1 MIEQEQIEEMANY
14 YCEYCKK
21 QTGEKFCEHI
31 DDKSCN
37 IFFEAELFYN
47 AGYRKIPEDSIV
59 LSREEYKRLL
69 DNAIRVDMEYL
80 DHELAKERKETAK
93 EILEIM
99 SNIICEMYGEDAPC
113 NYNDIDEYMFNN
125 CRDYCD
131 KNCTNGHFANCWK
144 MFLKAKIK
152 EYGVE
157 VENEKDKN

>member
-1 MIEQEQIEEMANY
+1 MTKQEQIEEMANY

-47 AGYRKIPEDSIV
+47 AGYRKIPEDSVV

-80 DHELAKERKETAK
+80 DHELAKTRKETAK
-93 EILEIM
+93 EILSDLLDLHNSVQDINQKTDFYCSIEQLIAEIE
-99 SNIICEMYGEDAPC
+99 IKY
-113 NYNDIDEYMFNN
+113 DI
-125 CRDYCD
+125 
-131 KNCTNGHFANCWK
+131 
-144 MFLKAKIK
+144 
-152 EYGVE
+152 E
-157 VENEKDKN
+157 VEE

>member
-1 MIEQEQIEEMANY
+1 MTKQEQIAEMANY

-47 AGYRKIPEDSIV
+47 AGYRKIHEDSVV

-80 DHELAKERKETAK
+80 DHELAKTRKETAK
-93 EILEIM
+93 EIFYRVV
-99 SNIICEMYGEDAPC
+99 NICM
-113 NYNDIDEYMFNN
+113 ID
-125 CRDYCD
+125 
-131 KNCTNGHFANCWK
+131 
-144 MFLKAKIK
+144 
-152 EYGVE
+152 
-157 VENEKDKN
+157 

>member
-1 MIEQEQIEEMANY
+1 MNKEQIEEMANY

-47 AGYRKIPEDSIV
+47 AGYRKIPEDSVV

-80 DHELAKERKETAK
+80 DHELAKTRKETAK
-93 EILEIM
+93 EIYERLIEL
-99 SNIICEMYGEDAPC
+99 SENPC
-113 NYNDIDEYMFNN
+113 NDREEIY
-125 CRDYCD
+125 
-131 KNCTNGHFANCWK
+131 
-144 MFLKAKIK
+144 K
-152 EYGVE
+152 EVFGRYGVE
-157 VENEKDKN
+157 VEE

>member
-1 MIEQEQIEEMANY
+1 MRKQEQIEEMANY

-47 AGYRKIPEDSIV
+47 AGYQKIPEDSVV

-93 EILEIM
+93 EILSDLLDLHNIVQDINQKTDFYYSIEQLIAEIE
-99 SNIICEMYGEDAPC
+99 IKY
-113 NYNDIDEYMFNN
+113 DI
-125 CRDYCD
+125 
-131 KNCTNGHFANCWK
+131 
-144 MFLKAKIK
+144 
-152 EYGVE
+152 E
-157 VENEKDKN
+157 VE

>member
-1 MIEQEQIEEMANY
+1 MRKQEQIEEMANY

-47 AGYRKIPEDSIV
+47 AGYRKIPEDSVV

-80 DHELAKERKETAK
+80 DHELAKTRKETAK
-93 EILEIM
+93 EIFYRVVNICRKEIDFQDGTINTQLEPLYFG
-99 SNIICEMYGEDAPC
+99 IINGCDFVMYEVK
-113 NYNDIDEYMFNN
+113 
-125 CRDYCD
+125 R
-131 KNCTNGHFANCWK
+131 
-144 MFLKAKIK
+144 LAKQ
-152 EYGVE
+152 YSVE
-157 VENEKDKN
+157 VEE

>member
-1 MIEQEQIEEMANY
+1 MTKQEQIEEMANY

-47 AGYRKIPEDSIV
+47 AGYRKIPEDSVV

-80 DHELAKERKETAK
+80 DHELAKTRKETAK
-93 EILEIM
+93 DIFYRVVNICRKEIDFQDGTINTQLEPLYFG
-99 SNIICEMYGEDAPC
+99 IINGCDFVMYEVKRLA
-113 NYNDIDEYMFNN
+113 
-125 CRDYCD
+125 
-131 KNCTNGHFANCWK
+131 
-144 MFLKAKIK
+144 K
-152 EYGVE
+152 EYCVE
-157 VENEKDKN
+157 VEE

>member
-1 MIEQEQIEEMANY
+1 MTKQEQIEEMANY

-47 AGYRKIPEDSIV
+47 AGYRKIPEDSVV

-80 DHELAKERKETAK
+80 DHELAKTRKETAK
-93 EILEIM
+93 EIFYRVVNICRKEIDFQDGTINTQLEPLYFG
-99 SNIICEMYGEDAPC
+99 IINGCDFVM
-113 NYNDIDEYMFNN
+113 DEVK
-125 CRDYCD
+125 R
-131 KNCTNGHFANCWK
+131 
-144 MFLKAKIK
+144 LAKQ
-152 EYGVE
+152 YSVE
-157 VENEKDKN
+157 VEE

>member
-1 MIEQEQIEEMANY
+1 MTKQAQIAEMANY

-47 AGYRKIPEDSIV
+47 AGYRKIPEDSVV

-80 DHELAKERKETAK
+80 DHELAKTRKETAK
-93 EILEIM
+93 DIFYRVVNICRKEIDFQDGTINTQLEPLYFG
-99 SNIICEMYGEDAPC
+99 IINGCDFVMYEVK
-113 NYNDIDEYMFNN
+113 
-125 CRDYCD
+125 R
-131 KNCTNGHFANCWK
+131 
-144 MFLKAKIK
+144 LAKQ
-152 EYGVE
+152 YGAE
-157 VENEKDKN
+157 VEE

>member
-1 MIEQEQIEEMANY
+1 MTKQEQIEEMANY

-47 AGYRKIPEDSIV
+47 AGYRKIPEDSVV

-80 DHELAKERKETAK
+80 DHELAKTRKETAK
-93 EILEIM
+93 EIFKSFENEFSLYYPHGILT
-99 SNIICEMYGEDAPC
+99 YEDFQ
-113 NYNDIDEYMFNN
+113 N
-125 CRDYCD
+125 
-131 KNCTNGHFANCWK
+131 HFTY
-144 MFLKAKIK
+144 LAKQ
-152 EYGVE
+152 YGVE
-157 VENEKDKN
+157 EEE

>member
-1 MIEQEQIEEMANY
+1 MTKQEQIEEMANY

-47 AGYRKIPEDSIV
+47 AGYQKIPEDSVV

-93 EILEIM
+93 EILSDLLDLHNIVQDINQKTDFYYSIEQLIAEIE
-99 SNIICEMYGEDAPC
+99 IKY
-113 NYNDIDEYMFNN
+113 DI
-125 CRDYCD
+125 
-131 KNCTNGHFANCWK
+131 
-144 MFLKAKIK
+144 
-152 EYGVE
+152 E
-157 VENEKDKN
+157 VE

>member
-1 MIEQEQIEEMANY
+1 MNKQEQIEEMANY

-47 AGYRKIPEDSIV
+47 AGYRKIPEDSVV

-80 DHELAKERKETAK
+80 DHELAKTRKETAK
-93 EILEIM
+93 EIFYRVVNICRKEIDFQDGTINTQLEPLYFG
-99 SNIICEMYGEDAPC
+99 IINGCDFVMYEVK
-113 NYNDIDEYMFNN
+113 
-125 CRDYCD
+125 R
-131 KNCTNGHFANCWK
+131 
-144 MFLKAKIK
+144 LAKQ
-152 EYGVE
+152 YGVE
-157 VENEKDKN
+157 VEE

>member
-1 MIEQEQIEEMANY
+1 MTKQEQIEEMANY

-47 AGYRKIPEDSIV
+47 AGYRKIPEDSVV

-80 DHELAKERKETAK
+80 DHELAKTRKETAK
-93 EILEIM
+93 EIFYRVVNICRKEIDFQDGTINTQLEPLYFG
-99 SNIICEMYGEDAPC
+99 IINGCDFVM
-113 NYNDIDEYMFNN
+113 DEVK
-125 CRDYCD
+125 R
-131 KNCTNGHFANCWK
+131 
-144 MFLKAKIK
+144 LAKQ
-152 EYGVE
+152 YGVD
-157 VENEKDKN
+157 VEE

>member
-1 MIEQEQIEEMANY
+1 MRKQEQIEEMANY
-14 YCEYCKK
+14 YCEYCNK

-47 AGYRKIPEDSIV
+47 AGYRKIPEDSVV

-93 EILEIM
+93 EILDLIVDESGVDLLGAYYKLRIRT
-99 SNIICEMYGEDAPC
+99 
-113 NYNDIDEYMFNN
+113 YN
-125 CRDYCD
+125 
-131 KNCTNGHFANCWK
+131 
-144 MFLKAKIK
+144 KIK
-152 EYGVE
+152 REYGVG
-157 VENEKDKN
+157 VEE